1 MKKNMVFS
9 VEGMKC
15 GSCVKKIQESFEE
28 LDFDI
33 EATFNIEEKAI
44 SLSYDAE
51 EGESLDIKKQ
61 IEEAGFQITKMS

>member
-1 MKKNMVFS
+1 MIFS

-15 GSCVKKIQESFEE
+15 GSCVRKIQESFEE

-44 SLSYDAE
+44 SLSFDTE

-61 IEEAGFQITKMS
+61 IEEAGFQITKMSWL